1 MLKSVAPYIGKYK
14 KYTVIA
20 SVLTTLGIIA
30 NVAPYFFLY
39 QLILPLTRHQ
49 LPDFH
54 FIVVRVLLIFACLA
68 FYAISYTTG
77 LCFSHVSAYNTLKNI
92 RISLKSK
99 LENQPLGNIKEMGT
113 GQIKRVFTD
122 DIDQI
127 ELLLAHAIPEGI
139 ANLLVPLIVLIA
151 MFIVDWR
158 LALLTLA
165 IIPIGVFAMSMMMKA
180 GMSKMGAYYESAKK
194 MNNTII
200 EYVNGMEAIKVFN
213 KDGDSFRRFGDAVRG
228 YRDFTLAWY
237 KVCWPW
243 MAVYNSTLPCLAFFT
258 LPIGALL
265 VLNDTIDL
273 SQLLLVLCMSFSIGS
288 SILRA
293 LSFGG
298 KIPQLDYKIAELEK
312 MMNGDAIK
320 QGTHGFEGKNYDI
333 EFSNV
338 RFTYKKNLAH
348 GFETSN
354 DVSDS
359 NKNDFALAKSNE
371 PSARS
376 DRKLYNTLLTQRA
389 NPCDNEVLHGINLTL
404 KQGTTTALIGESGS
418 GKSTLAKLLVH
429 FYDLDSGSIKIGG
442 QDITDMSIEALNN
455 QISYVAQEQFLFN
468 TSLYENIL
476 IGRPTASREEVL
488 DAAHRAQCDEFLAR
502 FPKGIDTMAGD
513 SGKQL
518 SGGERQR
525 ISLARAI
532 LKNAPVI
539 VLDEAT
545 AFMDPENEEK
555 MNAAIAEIVK
565 DKTVIVIAHRL
576 SSIKNAD
583 KICVLKAG
591 NVIAEGTHD
600 ELMKNCEEFQKL
612 WAASTAAANW
622 KI

>member
-1 MLKSVAPYIGKYK
+1 MISSVAPYIGKYK

-20 SVLTTLGIIA
+20 SILTTLGIIA
-30 NVAPYFFLY
+30 NVVPYFFLY
-39 QLILPLTRHQ
+39 QLIVPLTQ
-49 LPDFH
+49 GELPEFQ
-54 FIVVRVLLIFACLA
+54 FVMVRVAAIFVCLA
-68 FYAISYTTG
+68 LYAILYSRG
-77 LCFSHVSAYNTLKNI
+77 LAFSHISAYNTLKNI
-92 RISLKSK
+92 RISLKDK
-99 LENQPLGNIKEMGT
+99 LEKQPLGNIKELGT

-139 ANLLVPLIVLIA
+139 ANITIPCVVLLA

-165 IIPIGVFAMSMMMKA
+165 TVPLGILAMSMMMKA
-180 GMSKMGAYYESAKK
+180 GMAKMGAYYESAKK

-213 KDGDSFRRFGDAVRG
+213 KDGDSFRRFGEAVRG
-228 YRDFTLAWY
+228 YRDFTLDWY

-243 MAVYNSTLPCLAFFT
+243 MALYNSILPCLALFT
-258 LPIGALL
+258 LPFGGIL
-265 VLNDTIDL
+265 VLGGKIAL
-273 SQLLLVLCMSFSIGS
+273 SQLILVLCMSFAVGPA
-288 SILRA
+288 ILRA

-298 KIPQLDYKIAELEK
+298 KIPQLNYKIAELEK
-312 MMNGDAIK
+312 MMNGEPVKD
-320 QGTHGFEGKNYDI
+320 GTKAFEGKNYDV
-333 EFSNV
+333 EFKNV
-338 RFTYKKNLAH
+338 KFSYNRHPEL
-348 GFETSN
+348 
-354 DVSDS
+354 VSGS
-359 NKNDFALAKSNE
+359 S
-371 PSARS
+371 S
-376 DRKLYNTLLTQRA
+376 
-389 NPCDNEVLHGINLTL
+389 EVLHGINLSL

-429 FYDLDSGSIKIGG
+429 FYDLDSGSISIGG
-442 QDITDMSIEALNN
+442 QNITDMTIEALNN

-476 IGRPTASREEVL
+476 IGRPDATREEVL
-488 DAAHRAQCDEFLAR
+488 DAAHRAQCDEFLTR

-591 NVIAEGTHD
+591 NVIAEGTH
-600 ELMKNCEEFQKL
+600 ETLSKNCEEYQKL
-612 WAASTAAANW
+612 WKASTAAANW

>member
-1 MLKSVAPYIGKYK
+1 MLKSVSPYIGKYK
-14 KYTVIA
+14 KYTVTA
-20 SVLTTLGIIA
+20 SFLTTLGIIA
-30 NVAPYFFLY
+30 NVVPYLFLY
-39 QLILPLTRHQ
+39 QLILPLTRHE

-54 FIVVRVLLIFACLA
+54 FVLVRVLLIFACLA

-99 LENQPLGNIKEMGT
+99 LENQPLGNIKELGT

-139 ANLLVPLIVLIA
+139 ANLLVPLIVIIA

-165 IIPIGVFAMSMMMKA
+165 IIPVGVFAMSMMLKS

-243 MAVYNSTLPCLAFFT
+243 MAVYNSVLPCLAFFT

-265 VLNDTIDL
+265 VLNGSIDL
-273 SQLLLVLCMSFSIGS
+273 SQLLLVLCMSFSIGP

-298 KIPQLDYKIAELEK
+298 KIPQLNYKIAELEK
-312 MMNGDAIK
+312 MMNGDPIK
-320 QGTHGFEGKNYDI
+320 QGTHNFEGKNFDI
-333 EFSNV
+333 EFKDVKFS
-338 RFTYKKNLAH
+338 YKKGEA
-348 GFETSN
+348 S
-354 DVSDS
+354 
-359 NKNDFALAKSNE
+359 
-371 PSARS
+371 PSLQPASQSSTTPSPRGS
-376 DRKLYNTLLTQRA
+376 APKT
-389 NPCDNEVLHGINLTL
+389 PEVLHGINLSL

-442 QDITDMSIEALNN
+442 QDITDMSIEELNN

-476 IGRPTASREEVL
+476 IGRPDATREEVL

-591 NVIAEGTHD
+591 NLIAEGTHA

-612 WAASTAAANW
+612 WAASTQAAEW
-622 KI
+622 RI

>member
-1 MLKSVAPYIGKYK
+1 
-14 KYTVIA
+14 
-20 SVLTTLGIIA
+20 
-30 NVAPYFFLY
+30 
-39 QLILPLTRHQ
+39 
-49 LPDFH
+49 
-54 FIVVRVLLIFACLA
+54 
-68 FYAISYTTG
+68 
-77 LCFSHVSAYNTLKNI
+77 VSAYNTLKNI

-99 LENQPLGNIKEMGT
+99 LENQPLGNIKELGT

-139 ANLLVPLIVLIA
+139 ANLLVPLIVIIA

-165 IIPIGVFAMSMMMKA
+165 IIPVGVFAMSMMLKS

-243 MAVYNSTLPCLAFFT
+243 MAVYNSVLPCLAFFT

-265 VLNDTIDL
+265 VLNGSIDL
-273 SQLLLVLCMSFSIGS
+273 SQLLLVLCMSFSIGP

-298 KIPQLDYKIAELEK
+298 KIPQLNYKIAELEK
-312 MMNGDAIK
+312 MMNGDPIK
-320 QGTHGFEGKNYDI
+320 QGTHNFEGKNFDI
-333 EFSNV
+333 EFKDVKFS
-338 RFTYKKNLAH
+338 YKKGEA
-348 GFETSN
+348 S
-354 DVSDS
+354 
-359 NKNDFALAKSNE
+359 
-371 PSARS
+371 PSLQPASQSSTTPSPRGS
-376 DRKLYNTLLTQRA
+376 APKT
-389 NPCDNEVLHGINLTL
+389 PEVLHGINLSL

-442 QDITDMSIEALNN
+442 QDITDMSIEELNN

-476 IGRPTASREEVL
+476 IGRPDATREEVL

-591 NVIAEGTHD
+591 NLIAEGTHA
-600 ELMKNCEEFQKL
+600 ELMIKL
-612 WAASTAAANW
+612 LVLE
-622 KI
+622 

>member
-1 MLKSVAPYIGKYK
+1 MISSVSPYIGKYK

-20 SVLTTLGIIA
+20 SILTTLGIIA
-30 NVAPYFFLY
+30 NVVPYFFLY
-39 QLILPLTRHQ
+39 QLIVPLVHHELPSFQ
-49 LPDFH
+49 FV
-54 FIVVRVLLIFACLA
+54 IVRVTAIFVCLTLYAILYSRGLA
-68 FYAISYTTG
+68 F
-77 LCFSHVSAYNTLKNI
+77 SHISAYNTLKNI
-92 RISLKSK
+92 RVSLKSE
-99 LENQPLGNIKEMGT
+99 LENQPLGNIKEIGS

-127 ELLLAHAIPEGI
+127 EILLAHAIPEGI
-139 ANLLVPLIVLIA
+139 ANLTVPFVVILA
-151 MFIVDWR
+151 MFFVDWR
-158 LALLTLA
+158 LTLLTLA
-165 IIPIGVFAMSMMMKA
+165 TIPLGAFGMTMMMKA
-180 GMSKMGAYYESAKK
+180 GTKLMGSYYESAKK

-243 MAVYNSTLPCLAFFT
+243 MAVYNSTLPCLALFT
-258 LPIGALL
+258 LPFGGLL
-265 VLNDTIDL
+265 VLNGTIDL
-273 SQLLLVLCMSFSIGS
+273 SQLILVLCMSFAVGPA
-288 SILRA
+288 ILRA

-298 KIPQLDYKIAELEK
+298 KIPQLNYKIAELEK
-312 MMNGDAIK
+312 LMNGESIK
-320 QGTHGFEGKNYDI
+320 SGTKNFEGKNFDV
-333 EFSNV
+333 EF
-338 RFTYKKNLAH
+338 K
-348 GFETSN
+348 
-354 DVSDS
+354 DVKFSYRKGEVS
-359 NKNDFALAKSNE
+359 PTLQPALQS
-371 PSARS
+371 SATLSPRG
-376 DRKLYNTLLTQRA
+376 DTPKTPNTQ
-389 NPCDNEVLHGINLTL
+389 VLHGINLKL

-429 FYDLDSGSIKIGG
+429 FYDLDSGSISIGG
-442 QDITDMSIEALNN
+442 QNITDMSIEALNN

-468 TSLYENIL
+468 TTLYENIL
-476 IGRPTASREEVL
+476 IGRPDATREEVL

-502 FPKGIDTMAGD
+502 FPKGIDTNAGD

-532 LKNAPVI
+532 LKNAPII

-555 MNAAIAEIVK
+555 MNAAISEIVK

-583 KICVLKAG
+583 KICVLKKG
-591 NVIAEGTHD
+591 NVIAEGPHD
-600 ELMKNCEEFQKL
+600 ELIKTCEEYQKL
-612 WAASTAAANW
+612 WNASTAAANW
-622 KI
+622 RIA

>member
-1 MLKSVAPYIGKYK
+1 MIKSVAPYIGKYK

-20 SVLTTLGIIA
+20 SFLTTLGIIA
-30 NVAPYFFLY
+30 NVLPYFILY
-39 QLILPLTRHQ
+39 QLIVPITQNQ
-49 LPDFH
+49 LPDFK
-54 FIVVRVLLIFACLA
+54 FVAVRVAAIFVCLA
-68 FYAISYTTG
+68 LYAVLYSRG
-77 LCFSHVSAYNTLKNI
+77 LAFSHISAYNTLKNI

-99 LENQPLGNIKEMGT
+99 LENQPLGNIKELGT

-139 ANLLVPLIVLIA
+139 ANITVPVVVIVA
-151 MFIVDWR
+151 MFFVDWR

-165 IIPIGVFAMSMMMKA
+165 TVPLGILAMSMMMKA
-180 GMSKMGAYYESAKK
+180 GMAKMGAYYEAAKK

-213 KDGDSFRRFGDAVRG
+213 KDGDSFKRFGDAVRG

-243 MAVYNSTLPCLAFFT
+243 MALYNSILPCLALFT
-258 LPIGALL
+258 LPFGGLL
-265 VLNDTIDL
+265 VLNGTINL
-273 SQLLLVLCMSFSIGS
+273 SQLVLVLCMSFAVGPA
-288 SILRA
+288 ILRA
-293 LSFGG
+293 LSFAG

-312 MMNGDAIK
+312 LMKGNPIK
-320 QGTHGFEGKNYDI
+320 AGSNKFIGKNYDV
-333 EFSNV
+333 EFKDVKFS
-338 RFTYKKNLAH
+338 YKKSAVPEPVE
-348 GFETSN
+348 GTPN
-354 DVSDS
+354 DS
-359 NKNDFALAKSNE
+359 AG
-371 PSARS
+371 PSTGSGTA
-376 DRKLYNTLLTQRA
+376 DA
-389 NPCDNEVLHGINLTL
+389 AGEVLHGINLSL

-429 FYDLDSGSIKIGG
+429 FYDLDSGSISIGG
-442 QDITDMSIEALNN
+442 QDITDMSIESLNN

-476 IGRPTASREEVL
+476 IGRPDASREEVL

-532 LKNAPVI
+532 LKNAPII

-555 MNAAIAEIVK
+555 MNAAINEIIK

-583 KICVLKAG
+583 KICVLKEG
-591 NVIAEGTHD
+591 NVIAEGSHSQ
-600 ELMKNCEEFQKL
+600 LNKSCEEYQKL
-612 WAASTAAANW
+612 WKASTAAANW

>member
-1 MLKSVAPYIGKYK
+1 MISSVAPYIGKYK

-20 SVLTTLGIIA
+20 SILTTLGIIA
-30 NVAPYFFLY
+30 NVVPYFFLY
-39 QLILPLTRHQ
+39 QLIVPLTQ
-49 LPDFH
+49 GELPEFQ
-54 FIVVRVLLIFACLA
+54 FVMVRVAAIFVCLA
-68 FYAISYTTG
+68 LYAILYSRG
-77 LCFSHVSAYNTLKNI
+77 LAFSHISAYNTLKNI
-92 RISLKSK
+92 RISLKDK
-99 LENQPLGNIKEMGT
+99 LEKQPLGNIKELGT

-139 ANLLVPLIVLIA
+139 ANVTIPCVVLLA

-165 IIPIGVFAMSMMMKA
+165 TVPLGILAMSMMMKA

-213 KDGDSFRRFGDAVRG
+213 KDGDSFRRFGEAVRG
-228 YRDFTLAWY
+228 YRDFTLDWY

-243 MAVYNSTLPCLAFFT
+243 MALYNSILPCLALFT
-258 LPIGALL
+258 LPFGGIL
-265 VLNDTIDL
+265 VLGGKIAL
-273 SQLLLVLCMSFSIGS
+273 SQLILVLCMSFAVGPA
-288 SILRA
+288 ILRA

-298 KIPQLDYKIAELEK
+298 KIPQLNYKIAELEK
-312 MMNGDAIK
+312 MMNGEPVKA
-320 QGTHGFEGKNYDI
+320 GTKAFEGKNYDV
-333 EFSNV
+333 EFKNV
-338 RFTYKKNLAH
+338 KFSYNRHPEL
-348 GFETSN
+348 
-354 DVSDS
+354 VSGS
-359 NKNDFALAKSNE
+359 S
-371 PSARS
+371 S
-376 DRKLYNTLLTQRA
+376 
-389 NPCDNEVLHGINLTL
+389 EVLHGINLSL

-429 FYDLDSGSIKIGG
+429 FYDLDSGSISIGG
-442 QDITDMSIEALNN
+442 QNITDMTIEALNN

-476 IGRPTASREEVL
+476 IGRPDATREEVL

-591 NVIAEGTHD
+591 NVIAEGTHETLSKD
-600 ELMKNCEEFQKL
+600 CEEYQKL
-612 WAASTAAANW
+612 WKASTAAANW